1 MSTTSGQTTTAQAGT
16 GHTGSDRPRTDA
28 DRYAEPDWFTR
39 RIFNPM
45 VAGLTR
51 LGVSFW
57 GSRVLGVQGRSS
69 GLWREVPVN
78 LLTVDGVDYLVAPRG
93 TTQWVRN
100 LRVSGHGR
108 LRLGRRIETFTATE
122 LADQDKPPV
131 LRRYLERWAWEV
143 KVFFDGVDATST
155 DAQLVEAGP
164 NHPVFR
170 IERT

>member
-1 MSTTSGQTTTAQAGT
+1 MSTSPTPSPSSTKSATET
-16 GHTGSDRPRTDA
+16 GNAAPPRYDA
-28 DRYAEPDWFTR
+28 PDWFTR

-45 VAGLTR
+45 VAGLTK
-51 LGVSFW
+51 LGISFW
-57 GSRVLGVQGRSS
+57 GSRVLGVPGRSS

-100 LRVSGHGR
+100 LRVSGHGT
-108 LRLGRRIETFTATE
+108 LRLGRKVETFTATE
-122 LADQDKPPV
+122 LADRDKPVV

-143 KVFFDGVDATST
+143 KVFFDGVDASST
-155 DAQLVEAGP
+155 DAELIGAGP

>member
-1 MSTTSGQTTTAQAGT
+1 MQETSPSTKVENSAPA
-16 GHTGSDRPRTDA
+16 
-28 DRYAEPDWFTR
+28 RYAAPDWFTR
-39 RIFNPM
+39 RIFNPL

-51 LGVSFW
+51 LGISVW
-57 GSRVLGVQGRSS
+57 GSRVLGVPGRTS

-100 LRVSGHGR
+100 LRASGHGR
-108 LRLGRRIETFTATE
+108 LRLGRTTETFAATE
-122 LADQDKPPV
+122 LIDAEKPVV
-131 LRRYLERWAWEV
+131 LRCYLERWAWEV
-143 KVFFDGVDATST
+143 KAFFDGVDATST
-155 DAQLVEAGP
+155 DEQLTRAGP